1 MLFGRKALGAV
12 AAAVMWA
19 FASPA
24 SLASQLGA
32 QSINF
37 VGESASAEARQVAH
51 WIIES
56 RDNRGRPFAIVDKKD
71 AKVYVFTAEG
81 RVLGAAAALL
91 GLARGDDSADGIGER
106 KLSQIPPAERITPA
120 GRFESEPG
128 RNLHG
133 EDVVWVDY
141 DSGFAIHRL
150 RPANSNERRPERLA
164 SQAPNDHRISFG
176 CVVVPVAF
184 YDSVISPLLG
194 KARGVVYVLPET
206 RPLHEVF
213 GIRLTKLASH

>member
-1 MLFGRKALGAV
+1 SGSPAFQCHRESGMLFGRKALGAV

-56 RDNRGRPFAIVDKKD
+56 RDNRGRRFAVVDEND

-81 RVLGAAAALL
+81 RVLGTAAALL
-91 GLARGDDSADGIGER
+91 GLARGDDSADGIGAREVPQ
-106 KLSQIPPAERITPA
+106 LPP
-120 GRFESEPG
+120 
-128 RNLHG
+128 
-133 EDVVWVDY
+133 
-141 DSGFAIHRL
+141 
-150 RPANSNERRPERLA
+150 
-164 SQAPNDHRISFG
+164 
-176 CVVVPVAF
+176 
-184 YDSVISPLLG
+184 
-194 KARGVVYVLPET
+194 
-206 RPLHEVF
+206 
-213 GIRLTKLASH
+213 